1 MTASQNLETKREQF
15 RSYLEKEGI
24 LESITK
30 ALVTLYEE
38 SDKPKEALAFVRKNI
53 AAADLDSMKA
63 QVESLSQENE
73 KLKSEVA
80 SLGKEKAEL
89 QIKVQNLEDLQK
101 EMADKAVASAAA
113 SAVVVESSKSEDVE
127 KKEAGQDQHM
137 EDVEV
142 ESPKPEVEETKQE
155 VQDQPMEAVAEVE
168 STKSED
174 VVEKK
179 EVAQEQTIE
188 EAKVELLSKPKSEDV
203 KEKEVVVQEEPMEE
217 QEPKPEKEIAVEAGG
232 AAVPESKSISEESSS
247 DVVAAVDVAAEKPKP
262 DEPKEKVVEASE
274 KPVEGLVGG
283 DVAKE

>member
-15 RSYLEKEGI
+15 RAYLEKEGI
-24 LESITK
+24 LESISK

-53 AAADLDSMKA
+53 AAAELDSMKA

-89 QIKVQNLEDLQK
+89 EIKVQNLEELQK
-101 EMADKAVASAAA
+101 EMADKAAASAAA
-113 SAVVVESSKSEDVE
+113 AAAVVESPKSEDVE

-155 VQDQPMEAVAEVE
+155 VQDQPMDAVAEVE
-168 STKSED
+168 SIKSED

-188 EAKVELLSKPKSEDV
+188 EAKVEVLSKPKSEDV
-203 KEKEVVVQEEPMEE
+203 KKKEVVQEEPMEE
-217 QEPKPEKEIAVEAGG
+217 EPKPEKEIAVEAGG
-232 AAVPESKSISEESSS
+232 TVVPESKSISEESSS
-247 DVVAAVDVAAEKPKP
+247 DALAVVDVAAEKPKP
-262 DEPKEKVVEASE
+262 DEPKEKIVEASE
-274 KPVEGLVGG
+274 KPVEGVVGAG

>member
-101 EMADKAVASAAA
+101 EMADKAAASAAA
-113 SAVVVESSKSEDVE
+113 AAVVESPKSEDVE

-168 STKSED
+168 STKYED
-174 VVEKK
+174 VLEKK

-247 DVVAAVDVAAEKPKP
+247 DALAAVDVAAEKPKP

>member
-15 RSYLEKEGI
+15 RAYLEKEGI
-24 LESITK
+24 LESISK

-63 QVESLSQENE
+63 QVESLSQDNE

-89 QIKVQNLEDLQK
+89 EIKVQNLEELQK
-101 EMADKAVASAAA
+101 EMADKVAASTAAA
-113 SAVVVESSKSEDVE
+113 VVESPKSEDVE

-155 VQDQPMEAVAEVE
+155 VQDQPMDAVAEVE
-168 STKSED
+168 SIKSED
-174 VVEKK
+174 IVEKK

-188 EAKVELLSKPKSEDV
+188 EAKVEVLSKPKSEDV
-203 KEKEVVVQEEPMEE
+203 KKKEVVQEEPMEE
-217 QEPKPEKEIAVEAGG
+217 EPKPEKEIAVEAGG
-232 AAVPESKSISEESSS
+232 TVVPESKSISEESSS
-247 DVVAAVDVAAEKPKP
+247 DALAVVDVAAEKPKP
-262 DEPKEKVVEASE
+262 DEPKEKIVEASE
-274 KPVEGLVGG
+274 KPVEGVVGAG

>member
-15 RSYLEKEGI
+15 RAYLEKEGI
-24 LESITK
+24 LESISK

-63 QVESLSQENE
+63 QVETLSQENE

-89 QIKVQNLEDLQK
+89 EIKVQNLEELQK
-101 EMADKAVASAAA
+101 EMADKAAASAAA
-113 SAVVVESSKSEDVE
+113 AAAVVESPKSEDVE

-155 VQDQPMEAVAEVE
+155 VQ
-168 STKSED
+168 K
-174 VVEKK
+174 
-179 EVAQEQTIE
+179 
-188 EAKVELLSKPKSEDV
+188 LRHL
-203 KEKEVVVQEEPMEE
+203 
-217 QEPKPEKEIAVEAGG
+217 
-232 AAVPESKSISEESSS
+232 
-247 DVVAAVDVAAEKPKP
+247 
-262 DEPKEKVVEASE
+262 
-274 KPVEGLVGG
+274 
-283 DVAKE
+283 

>member
-15 RSYLEKEGI
+15 RAYLEKEGI
-24 LESITK
+24 LESISK

-89 QIKVQNLEDLQK
+89 EIKVQNLEELQK
-101 EMADKAVASAAA
+101 EMADKVAASTAAA
-113 SAVVVESSKSEDVE
+113 VVESPKSEDVE

-155 VQDQPMEAVAEVE
+155 VQDQPMDAVAEVE
-168 STKSED
+168 SIKSED

-188 EAKVELLSKPKSEDV
+188 EAKVEVLSKPKSEDV
-203 KEKEVVVQEEPMEE
+203 KKKEVVQEEPMEE
-217 QEPKPEKEIAVEAGG
+217 EPKPEKEIAVEAGG
-232 AAVPESKSISEESSS
+232 TVVPESKSISEESSS
-247 DVVAAVDVAAEKPKP
+247 DALAVVDVAAEKSKP
-262 DEPKEKVVEASE
+262 DEPKEKIVEASE
-274 KPVEGLVGG
+274 KPVEGLVGAG

>member
-15 RSYLEKEGI
+15 RAYLEKEGI
-24 LESITK
+24 LESISK

-53 AAADLDSMKA
+53 AAAELDSMKA

-89 QIKVQNLEDLQK
+89 EIKVQNLEELQK
-101 EMADKAVASAAA
+101 EMADKAAASTAAA
-113 SAVVVESSKSEDVE
+113 VVESPKSEDVE

-155 VQDQPMEAVAEVE
+155 VQDQPMDAVAEVE
-168 STKSED
+168 SIKSED

-188 EAKVELLSKPKSEDV
+188 EAKVEVLSKPKSEDV
-203 KEKEVVVQEEPMEE
+203 KKKEVVQEEPMEE
-217 QEPKPEKEIAVEAGG
+217 EPKPEKEIAVEAGG
-232 AAVPESKSISEESSS
+232 TVVPESKSISEESSS
-247 DVVAAVDVAAEKPKP
+247 DALAVVDVAAEKPKP
-262 DEPKEKVVEASE
+262 DEPKEKIVEASE
-274 KPVEGLVGG
+274 KPVEGVVGAG

>member
-15 RSYLEKEGI
+15 RAYLEKEGI
-24 LESITK
+24 LESISK

-89 QIKVQNLEDLQK
+89 EIKVQNLEELQK
-101 EMADKAVASAAA
+101 EMADKAAASTAAA
-113 SAVVVESSKSEDVE
+113 VVESPKSEDVE

-155 VQDQPMEAVAEVE
+155 VQDQPMDAVAEVE
-168 STKSED
+168 SIKSED

-188 EAKVELLSKPKSEDV
+188 EAKVEVLSKPKSEDV
-203 KEKEVVVQEEPMEE
+203 KKKEVVQEEPMEE
-217 QEPKPEKEIAVEAGG
+217 EPKPEKEIAVEAGG
-232 AAVPESKSISEESSS
+232 TVVPESKSISEESSS
-247 DVVAAVDVAAEKPKP
+247 DALAVVDVAAEKPKP
-262 DEPKEKVVEASE
+262 DEPKEKIVEASE
-274 KPVEGLVGG
+274 KPVEGLVGAG

>member
-101 EMADKAVASAAA
+101 EMADKAAASAAA
-113 SAVVVESSKSEDVE
+113 AAVVESPKSEDLE
-127 KKEAGQDQHM
+127 KKEADQDQHM

-168 STKSED
+168 STKYED
-174 VVEKK
+174 VLEKK

-247 DVVAAVDVAAEKPKP
+247 DALAAVDVAAEKPKP

>member
-15 RSYLEKEGI
+15 RAYLEKEGI
-24 LESITK
+24 LESISK

-53 AAADLDSMKA
+53 AAAELDSMKA

-89 QIKVQNLEDLQK
+89 EIKVQNLEELQK
-101 EMADKAVASAAA
+101 EMADKVAASTAAA
-113 SAVVVESSKSEDVE
+113 VVESPKSEDVE

-168 STKSED
+168 STKSEN

-188 EAKVELLSKPKSEDV
+188 EAKVEVLSKPKSEDV
-203 KEKEVVVQEEPMEE
+203 KKKEVVQEEPMEE
-217 QEPKPEKEIAVEAGG
+217 EPKPEKEIAVEAGG
-232 AAVPESKSISEESSS
+232 TVVPESKSISEESSS
-247 DVVAAVDVAAEKPKP
+247 DALAVVDVAAEKPKP
-262 DEPKEKVVEASE
+262 DEPKEKIVEASE
-274 KPVEGLVGG
+274 KPVEGVVGAG

>member
-101 EMADKAVASAAA
+101 EMADKAAASAAA
-113 SAVVVESSKSEDVE
+113 AAVVESPKSEDVE
-127 KKEAGQDQHM
+127 KKEAGQDQDM

-203 KEKEVVVQEEPMEE
+203 KEKEVVVQDEPMEE
-217 QEPKPEKEIAVEAGG
+217 PKPKKEIAVEAG

-247 DVVAAVDVAAEKPKP
+247 DAIAAVDDVAAEKPKP

>member
-15 RSYLEKEGI
+15 RAYLEKEGI
-24 LESITK
+24 LESISK

-63 QVESLSQENE
+63 QLESLSQENE

-89 QIKVQNLEDLQK
+89 EIKVQNLEELQK
-101 EMADKAVASAAA
+101 EMADKVAASTAAA
-113 SAVVVESSKSEDVE
+113 VVESPKSEDVE

-155 VQDQPMEAVAEVE
+155 VQDQPMDAVAEVE
-168 STKSED
+168 SIKSED

-188 EAKVELLSKPKSEDV
+188 EAKVEVLSKPKSEDV
-203 KEKEVVVQEEPMEE
+203 KKKEVVQEEPMEE
-217 QEPKPEKEIAVEAGG
+217 EPKPEKEIAVEAGG
-232 AAVPESKSISEESSS
+232 TVVPESKSISEESSS
-247 DVVAAVDVAAEKPKP
+247 DALAVVDVAAEKPKP
-262 DEPKEKVVEASE
+262 DEPKEKIVEASE
-274 KPVEGLVGG
+274 KPVEGLVGAG

>member
-15 RSYLEKEGI
+15 RAYLEKEGI
-24 LESITK
+24 LESISK

-53 AAADLDSMKA
+53 AAAELDSMKA

-89 QIKVQNLEDLQK
+89 EIKVQNLEELQK
-101 EMADKAVASAAA
+101 EMADKVAASTAAA
-113 SAVVVESSKSEDVE
+113 VVESPKSEDVE

-155 VQDQPMEAVAEVE
+155 VQDQPMDAVAEVE
-168 STKSED
+168 SIKSED

-188 EAKVELLSKPKSEDV
+188 EAKVEVLSKPKSEDV
-203 KEKEVVVQEEPMEE
+203 KKKEVVQEEPMEE
-217 QEPKPEKEIAVEAGG
+217 EPKPEKEIAVEAGG
-232 AAVPESKSISEESSS
+232 TVVPESKSISEESSS
-247 DVVAAVDVAAEKPKP
+247 DALAVVDVAAEKPKP
-262 DEPKEKVVEASE
+262 DEPKEKIVEASE
-274 KPVEGLVGG
+274 KPVEGVVGAG